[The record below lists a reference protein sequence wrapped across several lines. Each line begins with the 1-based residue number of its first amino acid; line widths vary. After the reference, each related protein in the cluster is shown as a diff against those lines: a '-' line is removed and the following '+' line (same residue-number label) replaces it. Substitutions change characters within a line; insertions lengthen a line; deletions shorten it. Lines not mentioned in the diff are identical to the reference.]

1 MSTTPTTHTA
11 AGKPWPRADVIF
23 VDRARVEGQDTFE
36 PGVYLLH
43 YDPIGGRRDYFRAG
57 HQLGQDPDLGDML
70 LEELDDI
77 ISWFE
82 VDTGT
87 LYDLFADA
95 IADLLAG
102 EGSPA

>member
-1 MSTTPTTHTA
+1 MSTTTTTTTT
-11 AGKPWPRADVIF
+11 GKPWPEADVIF

-43 YDPIGGRRDYFRAG
+43 YDPVGGRRDYFRAG
-57 HQLGQDPDLGDML
+57 RLLGQDPDLGDML

-87 LYDLFADA
+87 LYDLFAEA
-95 IADLLAG
+95 LADLRAEDG
-102 EGSPA
+102 DPS